1 MSKESEQ
8 QPSGGNPLVE
18 YDHEPTFFIE
28 ISEED
33 LERVLEEHLEWVN
46 SGGQRGKRANLE
58 RVNLVGADLHGV
70 NLAEANL
77 CQANLSKANLQG
89 AGLSKANLQ
98 GALMDGVNLQKASL
112 WDSDLQGARLSLS
125 NLQGANLSQANLYR
139 ANLRESNLQGANM
152 TRAFLH
158 EARLSLSDMQGAILG
173 RADLQNATLHHAVL
187 YEANLQGANLLG
199 VRGLQIK
206 QLRGANMSS
215 AQLPEGIE
223 DTDWLKH
230 VEETSRKGSRL
241 FLIKIVCCM
250 YAWLVVSSTQDVNLI
265 TNMAVSPL
273 PLIGTKIPIASFFWV
288 VPMILMVLFIYF
300 HLYLQRLW
308 EDLAAFPAVF
318 PDGKP
323 LDKKVYPWL
332 VTGILRAHIPHLKDA
347 HLPFF
352 NLQRAVTILV
362 AWCIV
367 PLTIGYFG
375 IGYLV
380 KADPVGSGY
389 HLLLFM
395 SICGMSYSF
404 FTNAVATLKGSRRRR
419 YVWREARYDERTRRG
434 VTVGLVSVIIWA
446 TVFFGPVPLPRANM
460 ASMDLR
466 GAALDGANLEGAALD
481 GANFRAARLQGAI
494 LRNATMFSTQ
504 LDNADLTDASLEGAD
519 LKAATLLGANLTNA
533 NLDNADLRGAQLKG
547 ANFTNASFKGANLA
561 RAQLMDVE
569 GLTSEQLCQAETMIH
584 ADLDTDLAGE
594 IMNDCVTVWMGTQEN

>member
-18 YDHEPTFFIE
+18 YEHEPTFFID
-28 ISEED
+28 ISEEE
-33 LERVLEEHLEWVN
+33 LEQVLDEHLEWVN

-58 RVNLVGADLHGV
+58 RANLVGADLHGV

-77 CQANLSKANLQG
+77 YQANLSKANLQG

-98 GALMDGVNLQKASL
+98 GAMMGGVNLQKASL
-112 WDSDLQGARLSLS
+112 WESDLQGARISLA

-152 TRAFLH
+152 TRAYLH
-158 EARLSLSDMQGAILG
+158 EARLSLSDLQGAILG
-173 RADLQNATLHHAVL
+173 RADLQDATMHHAVL
-187 YEANLQGANLLG
+187 YEANLQEANLMG

-241 FLIKIVCCM
+241 FLIKLVCCL
-250 YAWLVVSSTQDVNLI
+250 YSWIVVSSAQDVHLI

-273 PLIGTKIPIASFFWV
+273 PLIGTKIPIATFFLV
-288 VPMILMVLFIYF
+288 VPMILLVLFIYF

-332 VTGILRAHIPHLKDA
+332 MTGIMRAHIPHLRDS

-352 NLQRAVTILV
+352 DLQKAVTILV

-367 PLTIGYFG
+367 PMTIAYFG
-375 IGYLV
+375 LGFLV
-380 KADPVGSGY
+380 KGDALGSAY
-389 HLLLFM
+389 HLILFVL
-395 SICGMSYSF
+395 SCGMSYSF
-404 FTNAVATLKGSRRRR
+404 YTNAVATLQGQKRRP
-419 YVWREARYDERTRRG
+419 YNWRDWRQDSRTRKI
-434 VTVGLVSVIIWA
+434 TYVSAVAMLGWA
-446 TVFFGPVPLPRANM
+446 LVFFTPIPLPRANM

-466 GAALDGANLEGAALD
+466 GADLNRANLESATLD
-481 GANFRAARLQGAI
+481 GTDFRAARLRAANLSQST
-494 LRNATMFSTQ
+494 LFSSQ
-504 LDNADLTDASLEGAD
+504 LDNADLAGANLSGAD
-519 LKAATLLGANLTNA
+519 LKAATFVGANLEKA
-533 NLDNADLRGAQLKG
+533 NLDGADLRGAHLDG
-547 ANFTNASFKGANLA
+547 ANFAGATFRGANLS
-561 RAQLMDVE
+561 RAELKDVQ
-569 GLTSEQLCQAETMIH
+569 GLTSEQLCQAETIIH
-584 ADLDTDLAGE
+584 ASIDTDLVSD
-594 IMNDCVTVWMGTQEN
+594 IMNDCVTVWMGQEN

>member
-18 YDHEPTFFIE
+18 YEHEPTFFID

-33 LERVLEEHLEWVN
+33 LERVLDEHLEWVN

-98 GALMDGVNLQKASL
+98 GAMMGGVNLQKASL
-112 WDSDLQGARLSLS
+112 WDSDLQGARLSLA

-139 ANLRESNLQGANM
+139 ANLRESNLRGANM
-152 TRAFLH
+152 TRAYLH
-158 EARLSLSDMQGAILG
+158 EARLSLADLKGAILG
-173 RADLQNATLHHAVL
+173 RADLQDATLHHAVL
-187 YEANLQGANLLG
+187 YEANLQEANLHG

-215 AQLPEGIE
+215 AQMPAGIE

-230 VEETSRKGSRL
+230 VEETSRKGSRM
-241 FLIKIVCCM
+241 FLIKIACCL
-250 YAWLVVSSTQDVNLI
+250 YAGLVISSTQDVHLI

-273 PLIGTKIPIASFFWV
+273 PVIGTKIPIASFFWV
-288 VPMILMVLFIYF
+288 VPMFIFVLFIYF

-332 VTGILRAHIPHLKDA
+332 LTGIMRAHIPHLRDS

-352 NLQRAVTILV
+352 DLQKVVTILV
-362 AWCIV
+362 GWCIV
-367 PLTIGYFG
+367 PITIGYFG
-375 IGYLV
+375 FGYLV
-380 KADPVGSGY
+380 KGDAIGSAY
-389 HLLLFM
+389 HLVLFVL
-395 SICGMSYSF
+395 SAWMSYSF
-404 FTNAVATLKGSRRRR
+404 YNNAVATMQGHKRRR
-419 YVWREARYDERTRRG
+419 YVWRDAKHDIRTRRG
-434 VTVGLVSVIIWA
+434 MIVAGVMVAVWA
-446 TVFFGPVPLPRANM
+446 TVFFGPVPLPKANL

-466 GAALDGANLEGAALD
+466 GASLNGANLEGATLD
-481 GANFRAARLQGAI
+481 GVDFRATRLRGAN
-494 LRNATMFSTQ
+494 LRNSTFFSAQ
-504 LDNADLTDASLEGAD
+504 LDNADLTGANLAGAD
-519 LKAATLLGANLTNA
+519 LKAATLLGTNLANA
-533 NLDNADLRGAQLKG
+533 NLDGVDLRGAQLQG
-547 ANFTNASFKGANLA
+547 ANFTNATFRGANLA
-561 RAQLMDVE
+561 RAQLTEVE

-584 ADLDTDLAGE
+584 AMLDTELVSE
-594 IMNDCVTVWMGTQEN
+594 IMNDCVQLWMGSQEN

>member
-8 QPSGGNPLVE
+8 QPSGSNPLVE
-18 YDHEPTFFIE
+18 YEHEPTFFID

-46 SGGQRGKRANLE
+46 SSGQRGKRANLE

-98 GALMDGVNLQKASL
+98 GAMMGGVNLQKASL
-112 WDSDLQGARLSLS
+112 WDSDLQSARLSLA

-139 ANLRESNLQGANM
+139 ANLRESNLRGANM
-152 TRAFLH
+152 TRAYLH
-158 EARLSLSDMQGAILG
+158 EARLSLSDMRGAILG
-173 RADLQNATLHHAVL
+173 RADLQDATLHHAVL
-187 YEANLQGANLLG
+187 YEANLQEANLHG

-223 DTDWLKH
+223 DSDWLKH

-241 FLIKIVCCM
+241 FLIKLVCCL
-250 YAWLVVSSTQDVNLI
+250 YAWLVVSSTQDVHLI

-288 VPMILMVLFIYF
+288 VPIILTVLFIYF

-308 EDLAAFPAVF
+308 EDMAAFPAVF

-332 VTGILRAHIPHLKDA
+332 MTGIVRAHVPHLRDA

-352 NLQRAVTILV
+352 DLQKAVIILV

-367 PLTIGYFG
+367 PLTLGYFG
-375 IGYLV
+375 LGYLV
-380 KADPVGSGY
+380 KGDTLGSAY
-389 HLLLFM
+389 HLILLVLT
-395 SICGMSYSF
+395 CGMSYSF
-404 FTNAVATLKGSRRRR
+404 YNNAVSTLQGRKRRPFA
-419 YVWREARYDERTRRG
+419 WREARNDERTRKSALIG
-434 VTVGLVSVIIWA
+434 AVVMVIWA
-446 TVFFGPVPLPRANM
+446 VVFFGPVPLPRANM

-466 GAALDGANLEGAALD
+466 GAALNRTNLEGATLD
-481 GANFRAARLQGAI
+481 GADFRAARLVRERRPRGP
-494 LRNATMFSTQ
+494 RGPSRRG
-504 LDNADLTDASLEGAD
+504 DL
-519 LKAATLLGANLTNA
+519 
-533 NLDNADLRGAQLKG
+533 
-547 ANFTNASFKGANLA
+547 
-561 RAQLMDVE
+561 
-569 GLTSEQLCQAETMIH
+569 
-584 ADLDTDLAGE
+584 
-594 IMNDCVTVWMGTQEN
+594 